1 MQLEKIL
8 TITAE
13 PNTEIKIID
22 FDTGNTIFTG
32 SIDDYI
38 MYNSDISY
46 NIYDWRI
53 EEDILII
60 RVMQNY
66 T

>member
-1 MQLEKIL
+1 MQLENFL

-13 PNTEIKIID
+13 PNTEIKVID
-22 FDTGNTIFTG
+22 FDTGNIIFIG

-53 EEDILII
+53 ENDILNI
-60 RVMQNY
+60 RVMQIY
-66 T
+66 S